1 MVAENISLMFNWLG
15 FFQVMQEFQE
25 KYGSGT
31 AVRDICSDAR
41 KVREDVH
48 VIHTCYNDIVVNLLE
63 TIIAGRVPKI
73 KMSL

>member
-1 MVAENISLMFNWLG
+1 MFNCAG

-41 KVREDVH
+41 KVRGDIH
-48 VIHTCYNDIVVNLLE
+48 VIHTCYKDTELNLLV
-63 TIIAGRVPKI
+63 TIIAHANI
-73 KMSL
+73 AA